1 LNISSGSTAHPKA
14 IRLTNRY
21 FLLGFTLY
29 SSINKHFWEE
39 NDVTLSWGTL

>member
-1 LNISSGSTAHPKA
+1 LISSGSTAHPKP

-29 SSINKHFWEE
+29 SSINEHFWEK
-39 NDVTLSWGTL
+39 DDIILVWGAL